1 MAIAVGV
8 VGSSVFGG
16 TDAIVGDVVVV
27 VGDVIEEGGM
37 SVVVGVD
44 VAIVVSGNVVVVVVV
59 VDNRRRGVKIDACS
73 C

>member
-1 MAIAVGV
+1 M
-8 VGSSVFGG
+8 FGG

-27 VGDVIEEGGM
+27 DVGGIEGIEGEGWMLVFVI
-37 SVVVGVD
+37 VD

-59 VDNRRRGVKIDACS
+59 VVANRRRCVKIGACS

>member
-1 MAIAVGV
+1 M
-8 VGSSVFGG
+8 FGG

-27 VGDVIEEGGM
+27 DVGGIEGEGWMLVFVI
-37 SVVVGVD
+37 VD

-59 VDNRRRGVKIDACS
+59 VANRRRCVKIGACS